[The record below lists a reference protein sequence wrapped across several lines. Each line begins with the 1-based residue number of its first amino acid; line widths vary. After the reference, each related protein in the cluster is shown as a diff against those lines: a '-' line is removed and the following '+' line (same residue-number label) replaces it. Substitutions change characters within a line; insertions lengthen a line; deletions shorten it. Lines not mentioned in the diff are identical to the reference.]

1 MKKSP
6 LFIFLLV
13 IVLMCSSV
21 SVFALDI
28 IPIYPIEPINPIY
41 PIEPINPMPIVGVPA
56 APTGLGQPSFMSQAG
71 ATSIAL
77 AWGDGST
84 NETGFRIESK
94 NYNTFTWYTLETVDA
109 NVTSHTIEGL
119 KPGTTY
125 TVRVIAYNS
134 FGDSNPSPEYQFT
147 TDSKITLIQPNG
159 GTLKGGQSYTIKWEI
174 EGSHTGTMGG
184 DVAVSL
190 CYNTDGSTYY
200 PYTINHTT
208 VMAGDGSYNWIVPD
222 VSTTKLQVMILFSH
236 RIGNFP
242 SIVSDDNDSNITVT
256 ASLFAP
262 IKPSNLSAKAIS
274 TSEIELSWDQS
285 GNDKTGFK
293 IYRKSGLGMYTEIAV
308 VDHKT
313 FKLIDNNLSPG
324 TTYSYQVYAYNNF
337 GNSSVS
343 NTASATT
350 QFPSMIIIP
359 LNLKPAEPEALEAE
373 VTGITQVQLS
383 WTKGDSYSSGFSL
396 ERKKGTGIG
405 IFTEIANLGSS
416 VTTYSDT
423 GVVFGN
429 TYQYRIRAYNPFG
442 NSNYSDT
449 VTVEMPLLE
458 FLPII
463 PELFEPIIPTTEDV
477 TGPAE
482 DEGYPSASDWAKPEI
497 AQAVSLGLTTGHI
510 LNNFQQSITRE
521 EFCEI
526 VVKLYEASS
535 GETAVA
541 VDPNPFN
548 DTFNPEILKAYRL
561 GIVNGI
567 SADSFAPNKNITRQE
582 ICVMLLRQLKAV
594 NPNQDYV
601 AGNVGPFADQAQIA
615 SWAIDAVK
623 FMNQETIMKG
633 VGANNINPLGNTTR
647 EQAIALVLRTYQQ
660 FGF

>member
-1 MKKSP
+1 MKKS
-6 LFIFLLV
+6 LLLVFLLV
-13 IVLMCSSV
+13 IIVLLGSSAG
-21 SVFALDI
+21 VFALELVPI
-28 IPIYPIEPINPIY
+28 NPINPIPINPIEPIPILT
-41 PIEPINPMPIVGVPA
+41 VPA
-56 APTGLGQPSFMSQAG
+56 APTGLGQPSFTSKAG
-71 ATSIAL
+71 ATSVTLAL
-77 AWGDGST
+77 GDGST

-94 NYNTFTWYTLETVDA
+94 NYNTFTWYTLATVGS
-109 NVTSHTIEGL
+109 NVTSHKVEGL

-134 FGDSNPSPEYQFT
+134 YGDSSPSPEYQFT
-147 TDSKITLIQPNG
+147 TNSKLTLIQPNG
-159 GTLKGGQSYTIKWEI
+159 GTLTGGQAYTIKWEI
-174 EGSHTGTMGG
+174 EGSHTGMMGG
-184 DVAVSL
+184 DVAISL

-222 VSTTKLQVMILFSH
+222 VSTTKMTVMALFSH
-236 RIGNFP
+236 RIGTFP
-242 SIVSDDNDSNITVT
+242 SIVSDSNDSNITVN
-256 ASLFAP
+256 SPILFVP
-262 IKPSNLSAKAIS
+262 IKPSNLSARAVS

-293 IYRKSGLGMYTEIAV
+293 IYRKSGLGIYSEIAV

-337 GNSSVS
+337 GTSAVS

-350 QFPSMIIIP
+350 QFPSMIVVP
-359 LNLKPAEPEALEAE
+359 LNMKPAEPKALEAE
-373 VTGITQVQLS
+373 ALGITQVQLS
-383 WTKGDSYSSGFSL
+383 WTKGDNYATGFSL
-396 ERKKGTGIG
+396 ERRKSTGIG

-429 TYQYRIRAYNPFG
+429 TYQYRIRAYNIFG
-442 NSNYSDT
+442 NSDYSDT
-449 VTVEMPLLE
+449 VTIEMPLLE
-458 FLPII
+458 FLPIL
-463 PELFEPIIPTTEDV
+463 PELIEPFIPTTEDV
-477 TGPAE
+477 AGPAE

-497 AQAVSLGLTTGHI
+497 AQAVSLGLTTDHI
-510 LNNFQQSITRE
+510 LNHFQQSITRE

-526 VVKLYEASS
+526 VVKLYEALS
-535 GETAVA
+535 GETAAA
-541 VDPNPFN
+541 VDPNPFS
-548 DTFNPEILKAYRL
+548 DTSNPEILKAYRL

-582 ICVMLLRQLKAV
+582 ICVMLLRQLKAF
-594 NPNQDYV
+594 NPGHNYAAD
-601 AGNVGPFADQAQIA
+601 GIGPFADQAQIA

-623 FMNQETIMKG
+623 FMNQESIMKG

-660 FGF
+660 FGM